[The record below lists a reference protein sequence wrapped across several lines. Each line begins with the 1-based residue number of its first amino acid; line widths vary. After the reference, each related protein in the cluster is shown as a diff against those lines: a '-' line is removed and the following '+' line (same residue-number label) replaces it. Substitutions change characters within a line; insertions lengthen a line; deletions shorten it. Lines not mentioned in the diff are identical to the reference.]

1 MKKTCPETKI
11 FNPITGRCVD
21 KNGKIGRA
29 LLKSR
34 TTQTIKSKEKEHVE
48 SSNESPR
55 KLHKTTIV
63 NKIKKLW
70 LARKIMLDR
79 WQREQTQYIGNL
91 ERKEKA
97 LINNYINPESTIIPM
112 VMAGSCIKD
121 DGCVLTEDASNK
133 FKMLMHIIENAP
145 PLPCDINVYRQTFR
159 DVSKIC
165 HDNPDNKCIYHPYL
179 ASTTLVLQKADE
191 FKKQGD
197 VSYVDKYYDGEG
209 EIKYRVVSRSGVVYR
224 MKLNKG
230 YKCLLLGLLNPTSK
244 QYLIKPSDGIEWWDD
259 QQYEILIGPFIATK
273 QNLKNTNNKVIPFTI
288 VKSQIDLQQCHTMIK
303 ITPEYTNNNNKNKNN
318 NNNNHNHNNHN
329 NKNKSRL

>member
-1 MKKTCPETKI
+1 
-11 FNPITGRCVD
+11 
-21 KNGKIGRA
+21 
-29 LLKSR
+29 
-34 TTQTIKSKEKEHVE
+34 
-48 SSNESPR
+48 
-55 KLHKTTIV
+55 
-63 NKIKKLW
+63 
-70 LARKIMLDR
+70 
-79 WQREQTQYIGNL
+79 
-91 ERKEKA
+91 
-97 LINNYINPESTIIPM
+97 
-112 VMAGSCIKD
+112 
-121 DGCVLTEDASNK
+121 
-133 FKMLMHIIENAP
+133 MLMHIIENAP

-288 VKSQIDLQQCHTMIK
+288 VKSQIDLQQRHTMIK

-318 NNNNHNHNNHN
+318 HNHNHNHNHNNHN